1 MRNIGFRNVRNYFK
15 DKLKEDI
22 KEIRSSKNFF
32 ADTSANRYEM
42 AETNQNRLLSN
53 NISSYYRKFQNG
65 VKQKLVKET
74 KKQLNR

>member
-32 ADTSANRYEM
+32 ADTSANLYEM